1 MYSARYCSFVHS
13 PTLPRKI
20 LGLSFHGER
29 LLIIDMR
36 TVEVFIRTFPD
47 ASAKFP
53 QAVSILGENDFPL
66 ESLQRQ
72 TSNLK
77 AGSLSHQRT
86 ARLMPTAVN
95 RRNEPRLAS
104 LGP

>member
-1 MYSARYCSFVHS
+1 M
-13 PTLPRKI
+13 LPRNVRI
-20 LGLSFHGER
+20 NTSTVR
-29 LLIIDMR
+29 ISIINSR
-36 TVEVFIRTFPD
+36 TEVFIRTFPD